1 MLNGKSQNFY
11 RRAFLFKEKNKM
23 TQQTEKKLSLR
34 PLGNRVVAQRQEK
47 EETLKGGIILPD
59 SAKKKQETAKVV
71 AIGPGQVTKEGKTLP
86 MPVQVGDMIL
96 MDKYAAQ
103 EITIDDEEYV
113 IVKADE
119 IIAIV
124 N

>member
-1 MLNGKSQNFY
+1 MG
-11 RRAFLFKEKNKM
+11 
-23 TQQTEKKLSLR
+23 QQTEKKISLR
-34 PLGNRVVAQRQEK
+34 PLGNRVVAQRLEQ

-59 SAKKKQETAKVV
+59 SAKKKQETARVV
-71 AIGPGQVTKEGKTLP
+71 AIGPGQTTKEGNTLP
-86 MPVQVGDMIL
+86 VPVSIGDTIL

-103 EITIDDEEYV
+103 EVTIEDEEYV
-113 IVKADE
+113 IVKADD

>member
-1 MLNGKSQNFY
+1 
-11 RRAFLFKEKNKM
+11 M

-34 PLGNRVVAQRQEK
+34 PLGNRVLAQRQEK

-59 SAKKKQETAKVV
+59 SAKKKQEKAKVV
-71 AIGPGQVTKEGKTLP
+71 AVGPGQVTKEGKTLP
-86 MPVQVGDMIL
+86 MPVQVGDIIL
-96 MDKYAAQ
+96 MDKYGSQ
-103 EITIDDEEYV
+103 EVTIDDEDYV
-113 IVKADE
+113 IVKADD